1 MKQAGLRY
9 SHAVLMPLLESLG
22 EWRGSKEK
30 TLSLADTT
38 WATSYI
44 SASRYHMNNIHYYL
58 CCPSYLNIL
67 ITIEIVHMFLML
79 KFLKNMDKS
88 ESHSLFQSLKFSLM
102 QK

>member
-9 SHAVLMPLLESLG
+9 SHVVLMPLLESLG

-44 SASRYHMNNIHYYL
+44 SAPFTTVHY
-58 CCPSYLNIL
+58 
-67 ITIEIVHMFLML
+67 L
-79 KFLKNMDKS
+79 KFISADSNDKV
-88 ESHSLFQSLKFSLM
+88 HP
-102 QK
+102 